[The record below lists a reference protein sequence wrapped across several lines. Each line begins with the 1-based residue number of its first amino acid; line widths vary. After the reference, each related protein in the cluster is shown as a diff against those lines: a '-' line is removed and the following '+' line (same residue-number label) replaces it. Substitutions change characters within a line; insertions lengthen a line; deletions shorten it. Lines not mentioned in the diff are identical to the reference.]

1 MAKQANEQQVFDAKL
16 TDAQLLK
23 LGDTFAIANKV
34 KAGAMGWCLGAIQM
48 AHSIPS
54 THAQAVALAQR
65 YTKLLLPAYDMALW
79 PSVPKAHFGLVRGG
93 IGGFKPAY
101 APNKFGTRTRTGFAW
116 LCNEHGIQFDK
127 CDATCLHGVAHGDS
141 PTSKGKQAWLYTDV
155 KPVVKPRAQRKAT
168 KATKVAK
175 PNTDGPASEVESPS
189 TETQATIDALNN

>member
-1 MAKQANEQQVFDAKL
+1 
-16 TDAQLLK
+16 
-23 LGDTFAIANKV
+23 
-34 KAGAMGWCLGAIQM
+34 M

-101 APNKFGTRTRTGFAW
+101 APSKFGTRTRTGFAW
-116 LCNEHGIQFDK
+116 LCNDHGIQFDK

-155 KPVVKPRAQRKAT
+155 KASARPRRERKAQAKGNT
-168 KATKVAK
+168 PKASVNPPTTNV
-175 PNTDGPASEVESPS
+175 DGPS
-189 TETQATIDALNN
+189 TETQTTIDALTG